1 MAQDQLSLP
10 LTKDQAFAL
19 VDAVTQFE
27 ELALSASAHEA
38 ENGEWIFEATCDSPP
53 DLAAF
58 NALARQVLGAKVK
71 FRTERLDPD
80 FDWVSK
86 SLEGLKPVIAGGFFV
101 YGSHD
106 DTHIPAGAT
115 PLHIEAAQ
123 AFGTGHHETTA
134 GCLEAIDRVIKRKK
148 PNYVLDVGTG
158 TGVLAIAIAKRTH
171 LQVIASDIDPIAV
184 NITIENA
191 GLNEVSS
198 KIRAVEATGLK
209 HRVIKHNAPYDLIV
223 ANILAAPLAALAP
236 AIAQIAMPGAT
247 IILSGILVSQAAR
260 VIAAYGQQGI
270 VLQQR
275 ITKAEW
281 QTLIFEKPS
290 AVISSQG

>member
-27 ELALSASAHEA
+27 ELALSASAHEGK
-38 ENGEWIFEATCDSPP
+38 NGEWVFEATCDSPP
-53 DLAAF
+53 DLTAF
-58 NALARQVLGAKVK
+58 NAIARKILGGKVT
-71 FRTERLDPD
+71 FRLERLDPD

-101 YGSHD
+101 YGSHED
-106 DTHIPAGAT
+106 AHIPAGAT

-134 GCLEAIDRVIKRKK
+134 GCLEAIDRVLKRRK
-148 PNYVLDVGTG
+148 PNYVIDVGTG

-171 LQVIASDIDPIAV
+171 LPVVASDIDPVAV

-191 GLNEVSS
+191 RLNEVAG
-198 KIRAVEATGLK
+198 KIRPVEAVGLE
-209 HRVIKHNAPYDLIV
+209 HPIIRQNAPYDLIV
-223 ANILAAPLAALAP
+223 ANILAAPLTALAP

-281 QTLIFEKPS
+281 QTLIFEKRS
-290 AVISSQG
+290 ATTFSRG